1 MKKRYFIFVLA
12 VFTVVSALV
21 LGVFGVAVASTT
33 KGGTIIEAMGTE
45 PTNLDIFKA
54 ARRPEYTILHLI
66 FEPLFIVDPQLK
78 IIPHLVE
85 SYNASSDQ
93 KTWTFT
99 VKKGI
104 KFHDGTELN
113 AEAVKFSLDK
123 HIKGSQGRFLKI
135 IDSVVVKDPMTVA
148 INLKKPYALLL
159 NVLSSPNIVMASPTA
174 YNKNPKE
181 WGSKVLVGTGPMMFK
196 EWRSGD
202 RVVLVKNPDYR
213 HGPAFLANRGPAY
226 AEGWQIRFL
235 PEPTTLIAELTAG
248 DVDLSDYVTE
258 RDVKKVKRARKTE
271 LIEAPSTSAIY
282 LAMNTK
288 SVPFNDKNIRIAA
301 AHAVSAKAV
310 RKGAMSGIG
319 APLYTPISPMILGF
333 YKPSEEVGKKLT
345 SYDPEKAKQLLDA
358 AGWKDTNGDGVREK
372 DGKEL
377 FVNFLAFNIAR
388 YKRMGEVAT
397 PMLEAVGFKVKL
409 QILEP
414 GDLYQRTLAGK
425 HNLLS
430 TGLVGSQGYAV
441 DDLVSEMHSSS
452 WGSVVQW
459 CFYRNEKVDKLL
471 DIARYNPDPK
481 EREKALNEV
490 QMIAAGEVI
499 VIPIA
504 NAMEIFGYK
513 KSLGGVENYVK
524 HPWAFNQADEW
535 RALEIYKK

>member
-1 MKKRYFIFVLA
+1 MKTHYLIRMMGIVTVSLVLA
-12 VFTVVSALV
+12 AGIVGTRFASAQE
-21 LGVFGVAVASTT
+21 
-33 KGGTIIEAMGTE
+33 GGTIIEAIGTE

-54 ARRPEYTILHLI
+54 ARRPEYTILHLM
-66 FEPLFIVDPQLK
+66 FEPLFIVDPDLK
-78 IIPHLVE
+78 IQPHLVE
-85 SYNASSDQ
+85 SYNVSQDQ
-93 KTWTFT
+93 KTWTFKI
-99 VKKGI
+99 KKGI
-104 KFHDGTELN
+104 KFHDGTDLN
-113 AEAVKFSLDK
+113 AEAVKFSFDK

-135 IDSVVVKDPMTVA
+135 IDSVTVTDPMTVT
-148 INLKKPYALLL
+148 IDLKKPYALLL
-159 NVLSSPNIVMASPTA
+159 NVLSSPNIVIASPTA
-174 YNKNPKE
+174 YNKNPNE

-202 RVVLVKNPDYR
+202 RVVMVKNPNYTY
-213 HGPAFLANRGPAY
+213 GPTFLTNRGPAHVD
-226 AEGWQIRFL
+226 GWEIRFL

-258 RDVKKVKRARKTE
+258 RDVKKVQRSKHTE
-271 LIEAPSTSAIY
+271 LIEAKSTSAIY
-282 LAMNTK
+282 LAMNTRDE
-288 SVPFNDKNIRIAA
+288 PFNDKNIRIAA

-310 RKGAMSGIG
+310 RKAAMSDIG

-333 YKPSEEVGKKLT
+333 YKPSEDVGKPLT
-345 SYDPEKAKQLLDA
+345 NYDLEKAKKMLDA

-397 PMLEAVGFKVKL
+397 PMLEAAGFKVKL

-425 HNLLS
+425 HNLLA
-430 TGLVGSQGYAV
+430 TGLVGSQGYAI
-441 DDLVSEMHSSS
+441 DDLVSEMHSASLGTVS
-452 WGSVVQW
+452 QW
-459 CFYRNEKVDKLL
+459 CLYTNDKVDALL
-471 DIARYNPDPK
+471 DAARYNPDPK
-481 EREKALNEV
+481 ERDKALNEI
-490 QMIAAGEVI
+490 QMLAAGEVI

-504 NAMEIFGYK
+504 NAMETFGYK
-513 KSLGGVENYVK
+513 KTLGGVDGYVK

>member
-1 MKKRYFIFVLA
+1 MKKHYLIRIMVILTVSLA
-12 VFTVVSALV
+12 LCVGMSGTGFTSAQ
-21 LGVFGVAVASTT
+21 
-33 KGGTIIEAMGTE
+33 KGGTVIEAMGTE

-66 FEPLFIVDPQLK
+66 FEPLFIVDPDLK
-78 IIPHLVE
+78 VQPHLVE
-85 SYNASSDQ
+85 SYNVSTDQ
-93 KTWTFT
+93 KTWTFMI
-99 VKKGI
+99 KKGI
-104 KFHDGTELN
+104 KFHDGTALN
-113 AEAVKFSLDK
+113 AEAVKFSFDK

-135 IDSVVVKDPMTVA
+135 IDSITVTDSMTVT
-148 INLKKPYALLL
+148 INLKKSYALLL
-159 NVLSSPNIVMASPTA
+159 NALSSPNIVIASPTA

-202 RVVLVKNPDYR
+202 RVVMAKNPDYK
-213 HGPAFLANRGPAY
+213 HGPSFLINRGPAHVD
-226 AEGWQIRFL
+226 GWEIRFL

-248 DVDLSDYVTE
+248 GVDLSDYVTE
-258 RDVKKVKRARKTE
+258 RDVKKVKRAKKTE
-271 LIEAPSTSAIY
+271 LIEAKSTSAIY
-282 LAMNTK
+282 LAINTK
-288 SVPFNDKNIRIAA
+288 DEPFNDKNIRIAA
-301 AHAVSAKAV
+301 AHAVSGKAV
-310 RKGAMSGIG
+310 RKGAMSSIG
-319 APLYTPISPMILGF
+319 APMYTPISPMILGF
-333 YKPSEEVGKKLT
+333 YKPSEDVGKPLT
-345 SYDPEKAKQLLDA
+345 SYDPEKAKQMLEA

-397 PMLEAVGFKVKL
+397 PMLEEAGFKVKL

-425 HNLLS
+425 HNLLA

-441 DDLVSEMHSSS
+441 DDLVSELHSSS

-459 CFYRNEKVDKLL
+459 CFYKNDKVDEML
-471 DIARYNPDPK
+471 DSARYNPDPK

-504 NAMEIFGYK
+504 NAMETFGYK
-513 KSLGGVENYVK
+513 KALGGVENYVK